1 MPTAPCLAALLGS
14 DDQKYRQPRDLFD
27 AGSDT
32 SPVTEDAIQ
41 VGEKEVR
48 RFVGEFWT
56 SGQRQACSLH
66 EVSYRACFKPQLP
79 HYFIK
84 RFTSENDIVYD
95 PFGGR
100 GTTAIEASL
109 MGRRAISND
118 ANPLSQVLVR
128 PRLFPP
134 LLAEVGKR
142 LDAIRY
148 WKGLKADIDLSMFY
162 DPQTESEI
170 VSLKRYLQDRNETGQ
185 EDVVDAWIRMVA
197 TNRLTGHSPG
207 FFSVYTFPPNQAV
220 SPESQKKI
228 NERRK
233 QKPEYRDTKNL
244 IFRKSRSLLSK
255 VTTEQRANLR
265 RVCHHTQ
272 LLTEDARSTR
282 AIESGA
288 VQLTVTSPPF
298 LDIVEYAGDNWLRCW
313 FNAIDVDAVT
323 KTITMAKSIED
334 WSRVMGE
341 VFWELHRVTKPGG
354 WLAFE
359 VGEIRNAT
367 LKLEE
372 HVMPLGINAGF
383 SCEAVLINQQTFTK
397 TSNLWGIKNNE
408 AGTNSNRIVL
418 FRRSAGCRRAP
429 RSSAAPA
436 DQSRSGGATGSRCWR

>member
-1 MPTAPCLAALLGS
+1 MPTAPNLAGILGS

-27 AGSDT
+27 DESMA
-32 SPVTEDAIQ
+32 SPVSEDTLQ

-56 SGQRQACSLH
+56 SGQRQASSLH

-79 HYFIK
+79 HYFIR
-84 RFTSENDIVYD
+84 RFTKEADVVYD

-100 GTTAIEASL
+100 GTTAIEAAL
-109 MGRRAISND
+109 MGRRVISND
-118 ANPLSQVLVR
+118 ANPLSQMLLG
-128 PRLFPP
+128 PRLCPP
-134 LLAEVGKR
+134 SFMEVEKR
-142 LDAIRY
+142 LEAIKY
-148 WKGLKADIDLSMFY
+148 QKGLRADIDLAMFY
-162 DPQTESEI
+162 DSETESEI
-170 VSLKRYLQDRNETGQ
+170 VCLKRYLQGKKERGD
-185 EDVVDAWIRMVA
+185 EDIVDAWIRMIA

-233 QKPEYRDTKNL
+233 QIPEYRDTKDL
-244 IFRKSRSLLSK
+244 IVRKSRSLLSK
-255 VTTEQRANLR
+255 VTTEQRAHLQS
-265 RVCHHTQ
+265 VHDFAQ

-282 AIESGA
+282 AIKSGA

-313 FNAIDVDAVT
+313 FNAIDVDVVA
-323 KTITMAKSIED
+323 KTVTMAKSIED
-334 WSRVMGE
+334 WSRVMGG
-341 VFWELHRVTKPGG
+341 VFKELYRVTKLGG
-354 WLAFE
+354 WVAFE

-372 HVMPLGINAGF
+372 HVMPLGIDAGF

-397 TSNLWGIKNNE
+397 TSNIWGVKNNE
-408 AGTNSNRIVL
+408 AGTNSNRIAL
-418 FRRSAGCRRAP
+418 FRRQY
-429 RSSAAPA
+429 PA
-436 DQSRSGGATGSRCWR
+436 